1 MSAPPFNLIY
11 TPSALAVLNE
21 LVAKARYKVKAK
33 KVAKTLRLLEQ
44 QGPSHPGLETH
55 LYRSIK
61 GPNGEPLWESY
72 VENKTP
78 SAWRIWWVYGP
89 GSDTLTII
97 TIGPH
102 P

>member
-1 MSAPPFNLIY
+1 MSAPPFTLVY
-11 TPSALAVLNE
+11 TPSVLAVLAD
-21 LVAKARYKVKAK
+21 LAGQAQYKVKAK

-44 QGPSHPGLETH
+44 AGPAYPGLESH
-55 LYRSIK
+55 QYQSVK

-89 GSDTLTII
+89 DADTLTII